1 MRAVVFRNEI
11 ARQAFAKAA
20 GALRPEAFVSGLSPS
35 RLEDVP
41 EPPCPAPGWVRCE
54 TIQAGICGSD
64 AKQVFLNG
72 ARDNPL
78 TALLSF
84 PHVLG
89 HECVARRSDT
99 GEVVVLDPWLGCVPR
114 GIDPPCPGCAAGRP
128 YACRNFRR
136 GHLPPAIHLGNCAA
150 APGAHAERFWA
161 HPSQLHPVPEGVSLD
176 QAVLADPVSVS
187 LHSILKRP
195 PTPGRPALVYGCG
208 ALGLAA
214 VGLLAHLWPDVPV
227 WAVANATRAGELA
240 ARLGAAAVLPHE
252 PDRLVAEVAR
262 RLGAEALEP
271 WSGHPWLQDGP
282 AVVYDTVGSPET
294 VETALRLV
302 ATGGSIVVSGVE
314 PPGRFEWTP
323 LYFKEVDVVGS
334 NAFGV
339 EVLRGVR
346 KHAFEHYFDL
356 VREGLDLTPMI
367 THRFPLERWG
377 DAIVAIANRPRT
389 GAVKVLLEVS
399 RQGV

>member
-1 MRAVVFRNEI
+1 
-11 ARQAFAKAA
+11 
-20 GALRPEAFVSGLSPS
+20 
-35 RLEDVP
+35 
-41 EPPCPAPGWVRCE
+41 
-54 TIQAGICGSD
+54 
-64 AKQVFLNG
+64 
-72 ARDNPL
+72 
-78 TALLSF
+78 
-84 PHVLG
+84 
-89 HECVARRSDT
+89 
-99 GEVVVLDPWLGCVPR
+99 
-114 GIDPPCPGCAAGRP
+114 
-128 YACRNFRR
+128 
-136 GHLPPAIHLGNCAA
+136 
-150 APGAHAERFWA
+150 
-161 HPSQLHPVPEGVSLD
+161 
-176 QAVLADPVSVS
+176 
-187 LHSILKRP
+187 
-195 PTPGRPALVYGCG
+195 
-208 ALGLAA
+208 
-214 VGLLAHLWPDVPV
+214 
-227 WAVANATRAGELA
+227 
-240 ARLGAAAVLPHE
+240 
-252 PDRLVAEVAR
+252 VAEVAR